1 MEDRGSAGDDELVD
15 EEPSKRLGISI
26 KITKKDAN
34 SDEES
39 KQGCGAVS
47 SSVLGKRAARKWEK
61 RWVLQPNVFELNEG
75 EIWV

>member
-1 MEDRGSAGDDELVD
+1 MTKITLKLTEVSSAPLQPEQSENENTIMEDRGSAGDDELVD

-39 KQGCGAVS
+39 K
-47 SSVLGKRAARKWEK
+47 
-61 RWVLQPNVFELNEG
+61 
-75 EIWV
+75 